1 MTTANGQLFPGA
13 TLYDPARYIAHN
25 SSLCK
30 LNGTVLALKTAA
42 DAWSYALELPRNG
55 PVPEAAYLIVRA
67 KMKVSQGAVGVGI
80 LKEDGSSFIK
90 EVRVASGDD
99 WQEVA
104 IEIPGETSIGSLMF
118 RNVAFSGPS
127 EAMIELL
134 PLEIGSERAIRGLDL
149 DASSLDRF
157 KPWAGVVPAGYW
169 ADWTGL
175 KTRADVW
182 RFSEAYMAIF
192 NTTRFETHSVLGA
205 GAPSTGLVDLDR
217 EPVMDWLPL
226 VDAVA
231 HSGETFRMAALG
243 AGWGRWLAAGG
254 ALARQT
260 GRAFFLV
267 GVEADAGHFSWMTR
281 HFAENGFDPS
291 HYRLIE
297 AAVSGV
303 SGACRFAIGD
313 SQAWYGQS
321 IVKDE
326 DRTAET
332 RTVRAVTIQDIL
344 QDASPLD
351 YLHMDI
357 QGAEL
362 EVLSSHP
369 DLIDDR
375 VRLINVGTHSAQIE
389 AGLRKLF
396 KGLKWQT
403 VYDVE
408 LGSSMLV
415 RIGGEERVVEFED
428 GAQIWRNPKLRT
440 P

>member
-1 MTTANGQLFPGA
+1 M
-13 TLYDPARYIAHN
+13 
-25 SSLCK
+25 
-30 LNGTVLALKTAA
+30 
-42 DAWSYALELPRNG
+42 ELPRNT

-67 KMKVSQGAVGVGI
+67 RMKVSRGAVGAGI
-80 LKEDGSSFIK
+80 LREDGSSFIK
-90 EVRVASGDD
+90 EVRVASDDD

-104 IEIPGETSIGSLMF
+104 IEIAGDMPIGSLIF
-118 RNVAFSGPS
+118 RNVALTGPS

-134 PLEIGSERAIRGLDL
+134 PLETGSEKVIPRLDV
-149 DASSLDRF
+149 DAPSLDRF
-157 KPWAGVVPAGYW
+157 KPWAGLVPAGYW

-182 RFSEAYMAIF
+182 KFSEAYLAIF
-192 NTTRFETHSVLGA
+192 NRARFETHSASGGA
-205 GAPSTGLVDLDR
+205 LPSDLFDLDR

-226 VDAVA
+226 ADAVA

-243 AGWGRWLAAGG
+243 AGFGRWIAAGG

-267 GVEADAGHFSWMTR
+267 GVEADAQHFRWMIR
-281 HFAENGFDPS
+281 HLAENGFDPS

-297 AAVSGV
+297 AAASGV
-303 SGACRFAIGD
+303 SGTCRFAIGD

-326 DRTAET
+326 DQTTAT
-332 RTVRAVTIQDIL
+332 RMVPAVTIQDIL
-344 QDASPLD
+344 KETSPLD

-369 DLIDDR
+369 DLLDDQVR
-375 VRLINVGTHSAQIE
+375 VINVGTHSAQVE
-389 AGLRKLF
+389 SGLRKLF
-396 KGLKWQT
+396 KGLKWQA
-403 VYDVE
+403 VYDVK
-408 LGSSMLV
+408 LGSSLLV
-415 RIGGEERVVEFED
+415 RVGGKEYVSEFED
-428 GAQIWRNPKLRT
+428 GAQIWRNPKLHT